1 MCLHVFINTVSD
13 NCFYGILLSFSNSF
27 LLNDCQLIFRLFS
40 HSGEHDCATVSPIV
54 FAYVCAYEF
63 PGDFENYTTF
73 NKTFYSLA
81 MYFGISSKCLVCALH
96 ILDLYMIMFFIC
108 KNVYHINTPKT

>member
-1 MCLHVFINTVSD
+1 MEYCCHFLTAFSWMTVSW
-13 NCFYGILLSFSNSF
+13 FSDSSA
-27 LLNDCQLIFRLFS
+27 I
-40 HSGEHDCATVSPIV
+40 SGEHDCATVSPIV